1 MSSPDDLR
9 YTDKHEWVRGTDS
22 KVVVGITDFAQSAL
36 GAVVHIEFPEIGAAV
51 VSGEP
56 CAEIEST
63 KSVSEIYSPASGRVV
78 AVNAALSDQPEVV
91 NDDCY
96 GGGWLLELDVDPAT
110 FASLLSSTEYDALIE
125 TQGDGSH

>member
-9 YTDKHEWVRGTDS
+9 YTENHEWVRGADS
-22 KVVVGITDFAQSAL
+22 TVVVGITDFAQSAL

-63 KSVSEIYSPASGRVV
+63 KSVSEIYAPANGRVV
-78 AVNAALSDQPEVV
+78 AINDAILGQPEVV
-91 NDDCY
+91 NDDPY
-96 GGGWLLELDVDPAT
+96 GGGWLFEIDVDPAT
-110 FASLLSSTEYDALIE
+110 YTTLLSSAEYDAFTEAL
-125 TQGDGSH
+125 GDDSH